1 VAPNAAPDVSGAE
14 PNPFLAPGKAR
25 PLVVGHR
32 GVPLLHQENTLAGFR
47 RAVELGI
54 PAVELDV
61 RLTADRRAVCVHDDD
76 LARLTGARA
85 RVAALTWDQVARLE
99 LRRELPMGVRGD
111 GGPVIARYERT
122 ERIPLLAEVLAEVG
136 GRLAINVE
144 LKLTS
149 PRWWDTAIGAVAAE
163 EIARAG
169 AVDRVIVTS
178 FDPRKLRAAALAR
191 PGLAVGFAY
200 DDSMLDF
207 AAPLLDRLPLLATE
221 LSTLDRRPHANGR
234 RLLGRLV
241 DRGGLGRLLPVRAVG
256 IEHTLI
262 GPRTIAQL
270 HARGV
275 AVGTY
280 TLLPVGSTTGKRIDP
295 CGETLEEV
303 DRLAALGIDWIETDD
318 PEQVLARI
326 GGAGRP

>member
-1 VAPNAAPDVSGAE
+1 VSGAE
-14 PNPFLAPGKAR
+14 PNPFLAPGKPR

-47 RAVELGI
+47 RAAALGI

-76 LARLTGARA
+76 LERLTGARA
-85 RVAALTWDQVARLE
+85 SVAALTWDQLARLE

-111 GGPVIARYERT
+111 GSPVIARYERA
-122 ERIPLLAEVLAEVG
+122 EPIPLLAEVLAETA

-149 PRWWDTAIGAVAAE
+149 PRWWDAAVGAVVAD

-169 AVDRVIVTS
+169 ALHRVIVTS

-191 PGLAVGFAY
+191 PGLPFGFAY

-221 LSTLDRRPHANGR
+221 LSALDQRPRANGR
-234 RLLGRLV
+234 RLLGRIV
-241 DRGGLGRLLPVRAVG
+241 DGGAVGRLLAVRAVG
-256 IEHTLI
+256 VEHTLV
-262 GPRTIAQL
+262 GPRTVARM

-275 AVGTY
+275 AIGTH
-280 TLLPVGSTTGKRIDP
+280 TLLPIGSTTGKRIDP
-295 CGETLEEV
+295 CGETLEEC
-303 DRLAALGIDWIETDD
+303 DRLAALGVDWIETDD
-318 PEQVLARI
+318 PERLLARI
-326 GGAGRP
+326 G